1 MDPEIIAGRLW
12 VKAKIRE
19 LVEANEAPVRRF
31 VIGMLPASVWLTW
44 RAERRRRI
52 L

>member
-19 LVEANEAPVRRF
+19 LVEANEAPVQAIRNRHASRVRLVDLARRA
-31 VIGMLPASVWLTW
+31 PT
-44 RAERRRRI
+44 
-52 L
+52 